1 MNKSP
6 DPKSADRP
14 RPDAFDEQ
22 AFADLAAESRIQ
34 SNERLTAHPELLADR
49 ALRDELAGLEP
60 PALPS
65 ALRARVLNHSRR
77 RRAPAGW
84 MALAA
89 AVVLSVVLVIALD
102 REPSA
107 PNGGPN
113 GIAASDWMQLEIA
126 LNTLDASG
134 RRMAQVTG
142 QEVIPHLPRSSS
154 WLDIRLPRIPT
165 LERLLQRFEPT
176 LQPER

>member
-6 DPKSADRP
+6 DPKSADRL

-34 SNERLTAHPELLADR
+34 SAEHLSGHRELLADR
-49 ALRDELAGLEP
+49 ALRDELADLEP
-60 PALPS
+60 PPVPVH
-65 ALRARVLNHSRR
+65 LRHRVLTHRSL

-89 AVVLSVVLVIALD
+89 AVVLSVVLVIAMD
-102 REPSA
+102 RESA
-107 PNGGPN
+107 GPNGGPN
-113 GIAASDWMQLEIA
+113 AIADSDWMQLEIA

-134 RRMAQVTG
+134 RRIAQVTE
-142 QEVIPHLPRSSS
+142 QEVLAHLPRSSRR
-154 WLDIRLPRIPT
+154 LDIRLPRIPT